1 MTMNRRKIKV
11 GNQIFVIDNAPS
23 SMTDDELKGIA
34 IQWLFNKNAKQIEN
48 EMNGLG
54 VAS

>member
-1 MTMNRRKIKV
+1 MTTNRRKIKV
-11 GNQIFVIDNAPS
+11 GNQTFVVDDAPN
-23 SMTDDELKGIA
+23 SMTDEELRRIA
-34 IQWLFNKNAKQIEN
+34 VQWLFNKNVKQAEN

>member
-1 MTMNRRKIKV
+1 MTMSRRKIKV
-11 GNQIFVIDNAPS
+11 GNSTFVIDNAPD
-23 SMTDDELKGIA
+23 SMTDEELRA
-34 IQWLFNKNAKQIEN
+34 ITVQWLFNKQIKQVEK